1 MRVIYSKTGSDG
13 NCTAIESNSGEI
25 LIVDSGIALKQ
36 VNKQIGY
43 RALSA
48 TGVLLSH
55 SHT

>member
-36 VNKQIGY
+36 VNKQIDY

-48 TGVLLSH
+48 TGVLLTH

>member
-1 MRVIYSKTGSDG
+1 MRVIFSKTGSDG
-13 NCTAIESNSGEI
+13 NCTAIESSSGEL

-36 VNKQIGY
+36 VNRQIGY

-48 TGVLLSH
+48 TGVLLTH

>member
-25 LIVDSGIALKQ
+25 LIVDGGIALKQ
-36 VNKQIGY
+36 VNKQIDY